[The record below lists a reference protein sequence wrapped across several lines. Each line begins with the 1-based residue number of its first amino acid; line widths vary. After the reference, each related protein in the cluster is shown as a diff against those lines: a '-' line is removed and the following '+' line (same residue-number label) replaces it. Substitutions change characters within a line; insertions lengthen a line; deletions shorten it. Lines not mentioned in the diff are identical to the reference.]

1 MIVTKYCTL
10 NYVTDVYPH
19 AKFCPDQ
26 YVGIFSYASSYAA
39 LVRQLKAIFSFL
51 WSHVVAY
58 SQGVCVDFDA
68 QYVTRRRIYEMLCLF
83 VVVVSG
89 MQLEDCVAPYVD
101 IILHRGRFWAK
112 SAASGSVRWYCF
124 RSCCTVLSHV
134 MLGRPGRLLQSAG
147 GEDNRI
153 LLASALSSMRIICPN
168 RVSRRDWIIARSLGC
183 FVSLRTSSF
192 RTNCQA
198 AYADTTGQVHR
209 SYVRPS

>member
-101 IILHRGRFWAK
+101 IILHRGRF
-112 SAASGSVRWYCF
+112 
-124 RSCCTVLSHV
+124 
-134 MLGRPGRLLQSAG
+134 
-147 GEDNRI
+147 
-153 LLASALSSMRIICPN
+153 
-168 RVSRRDWIIARSLGC
+168 
-183 FVSLRTSSF
+183 
-192 RTNCQA
+192 
-198 AYADTTGQVHR
+198 
-209 SYVRPS
+209 